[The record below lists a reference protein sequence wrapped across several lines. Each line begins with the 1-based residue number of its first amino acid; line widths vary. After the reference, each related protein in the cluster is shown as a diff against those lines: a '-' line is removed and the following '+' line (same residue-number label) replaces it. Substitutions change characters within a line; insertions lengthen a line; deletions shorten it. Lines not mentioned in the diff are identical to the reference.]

1 MRSSPYALRPLQ
13 QLLSRTDRNLLR
25 VRIPT
30 MNNFS
35 LESVYSS
42 CPYCGEPIELLV
54 DCSVYEQEYVED
66 CQVCCRPITVHAS
79 VDSDGDPSVFVSSE
93 DE

>member
-1 MRSSPYALRPLQ
+1 MF
-13 QLLSRTDRNLLR
+13 TDLNLAQP
-25 VRIPT
+25 RISG
-30 MNNFS
+30 MSNFS

-42 CPYCGEPIELLV
+42 CHYCGEPIELLV
-54 DCSVYEQEYVED
+54 DCSVHEQEYVED